1 MRPHKVTPQRRA
13 RDQEK
18 LDYERTF
25 GRSPCTSIAIL
36 RRGLPVVGAIGIQSD
51 AHCVSECVTGA
62 EFDAAVPAPVLSHRH
77 ACTRVR
83 TIHSED
89 GYRLGPKLQK
99 RLRDTR
105 LEGP

>member
-83 TIHSED
+83 TIHSTDE
-89 GYRLGPKLQK
+89 YRVALSSQK
-99 RLRDTR
+99 PSRDRR
-105 LEGP
+105 LEVP